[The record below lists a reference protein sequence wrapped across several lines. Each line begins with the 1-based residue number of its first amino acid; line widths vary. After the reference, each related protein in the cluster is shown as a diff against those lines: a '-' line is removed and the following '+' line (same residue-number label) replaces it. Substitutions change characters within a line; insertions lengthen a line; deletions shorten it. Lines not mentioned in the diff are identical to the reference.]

1 MIILQEIDHL
11 DSDQVSSDA
20 QLPYIRRH
28 KTITAA
34 GSVPTAAIISEPLQV
49 DLAQTA
55 PPSSVH
61 DSVDSSETD
70 SAVSMSELAP
80 SVSDF
85 VDPQTKEGTAPE
97 DVELTLMAH
106 VVEVAHSSGDT
117 SAQVCL
123 LDRMCS
129 HGFVCWH
136 AAAFAC

>member
-1 MIILQEIDHL
+1 MIVLQEIDHL

-20 QLPYIRRH
+20 QSPYIRRH
-28 KTITAA
+28 QAITAA

-70 SAVSMSELAP
+70 SAVSMSELVP

-85 VDPQTKEGTAPE
+85 VDPQEGAAPE
-97 DVELTLMAH
+97 DVEMNLMAH
-106 VVEVAHSSGDT
+106 VVKVAHSNGDT
-117 SAQVCL
+117 
-123 LDRMCS
+123 
-129 HGFVCWH
+129 
-136 AAAFAC
+136 

>member
-1 MIILQEIDHL
+1 MIVLQEIDHL

-20 QLPYIRRH
+20 QSPYIRRH
-28 KTITAA
+28 QAITAA

-55 PPSSVH
+55 PPSSLH

-85 VDPQTKEGTAPE
+85 VDPQEGTAPE
-97 DVELTLMAH
+97 DVELNLMAH

-123 LDRMCS
+123 LDRICS
-129 HGFVCWH
+129 HGFV
-136 AAAFAC
+136 

>member
-1 MIILQEIDHL
+1 MIVLQEIDRL

-20 QLPYIRRH
+20 QSPYIRRH

-55 PPSSVH
+55 PPSSLH
-61 DSVDSSETD
+61 DSVDSFETD

-85 VDPQTKEGTAPE
+85 VDLQEGTAPE
-97 DVELTLMAH
+97 DVELNLMAH

-123 LDRMCS
+123 LIRMCS

-136 AAAFAC
+136 AAC